1 MPNNNIKSFYDSEIA
16 MLEHEFIEDGDV
28 LETSSER
35 MMWYLA
41 GVHDFAD
48 AVIRMIQGKE
58 AF

>member
-1 MPNNNIKSFYDSEIA
+1 MASNNIKSFYDTEIA
-16 MLEHEFIEDGDV
+16 MMEHEFIKESEI
-28 LETSSER
+28 LESNSER

-48 AVIRMIQGKE
+48 AVIRMIREKE

>member
-1 MPNNNIKSFYDSEIA
+1 MARNIKSLYDDEIA
-16 MLEHEFIEDGDV
+16 MLEHEFIKEAEI

-35 MMWYLA
+35 QMWYLA

-48 AVIRMIQGKE
+48 AVIRMIREKE

>member
-1 MPNNNIKSFYDSEIA
+1 MARNIKSLYDDEIA
-16 MLEHEFIEDGDV
+16 MLEHEFIKDAEV

-35 MMWYLA
+35 QMWYLA

-48 AVIRMIQGKE
+48 AVIRMIREKE